1 MPYYKTSKLAL
12 KEHARQILKYF
23 DKNVNPSLSN
33 PKIHA

>member
-1 MPYYKTSKLAL
+1 MPYCKTFKMAL

-33 PKIHA
+33 PKVYA